1 MDTFMPWPA
10 LALCVW
16 QASPAMKTLGSAAS
30 SNASQSRWPISYTD
44 HHPTS
49 FTSNSYGLR
58 MRLATVASLSGV
70 TLRSSSISRSSI
82 SSSSR

>member
-10 LALCVW
+10 FALCVW
-16 QASPAMKTLGSAAS
+16 QA
-30 SNASQSRWPISYTD
+30 
-44 HHPTS
+44 S

-58 MRLATVASLSGV
+58 MRLATVASFSGV
-70 TLRSSSISRSSI
+70 TLRSSSIPRSSI